1 MLLIVDAELVKDRVA
16 VLGLRPGVL
25 RLLEVEA
32 AQEHESAIGRVLT
45 VLEALA
51 WVGCTVQ
58 AAAEHAVR
66 READLEPIGLDVHSR
81 HLRAAVKEE
90 RVACLV
96 RLHRVQMQVLRG
108 CKVRQRRVVDDL
120 DRRRDVQDL
129 AALFGGLLESNS
141 RN

>member
-16 VLGLRPGVL
+16 VLGLGPGVL

-32 AQEHESAIGRVLT
+32 AQEHKSPIGRVLT

-90 RVACLV
+90 RVARLV

>member
-32 AQEHESAIGRVLT
+32 AQEHKATVGRVFT
-45 VLEALA
+45 VLKTLA
-51 WVGCTVQ
+51 WIGCSVQ

-66 READLEPIGLDVHSR
+66 CEADLEPIGLDVDGC
-81 HLRAAVKEE
+81 HLRAAVKEK
-90 RVACLV
+90 RVARLV

>member
-1 MLLIVDAELVKDRVA
+1 
-16 VLGLRPGVL
+16 
-25 RLLEVEA
+25 
-32 AQEHESAIGRVLT
+32 
-45 VLEALA
+45 
-51 WVGCTVQ
+51 
-58 AAAEHAVR
+58 
-66 READLEPIGLDVHSR
+66 
-81 HLRAAVKEE
+81 VKEE

>member
-51 WVGCTVQ
+51 RVGCTVQ

-66 READLEPIGLDVHSR
+66 READLEPIGLW
-81 HLRAAVKEE
+81 EE
-90 RVACLV
+90 RGAVVSARMLRV
-96 RLHRVQMQVLRG
+96 RAHERATRAHLTWMFT
-108 CKVRQRRVVDDL
+108 
-120 DRRRDVQDL
+120 
-129 AALFGGLLESNS
+129 AATCGQP
-141 RN
+141 